1 MKKIFFI
8 CLLSFVSC
16 KSIHE
21 KTHPVGN
28 IETPLGSIYFW
39 LHNETPKHKASFIKL
54 ANDNYWDNLSFNRII
69 EDFVIQ
75 GGCPDTP
82 EGFDESH
89 YLIDP
94 EFPPNLKHIYGAVGM
109 GRDDNPEKKSAG
121 CQFYIVHSEEIARLN
136 QNYTIFG
143 QMFKG
148 FDVLDK
154 IATLPTDSFDAPLE
168 KVPIK
173 VSVLVLNE
181 KELIALGAASFV
193 N

>member
-28 IETPLGSIYFW
+28 IETPLGSLYFW
-39 LHNETPKHKASFIKL
+39 LHEETPKHRASFIKL
-54 ANDNYWDNLSFNRII
+54 ANDNYWDDLSFNRVI

-109 GRDDNPEKKSAG
+109 GRDNNPEKQSAG
-121 CQFYIVHSEEIARLN
+121 CQFYIVHNQEIARLN

-143 QMFKG
+143 QVFKG

-154 IATLPTDSFDAPLE
+154 IATLPTDSLDAPLE
-168 KVPIK
+168 RVPIK
-173 VSVLVLNE
+173 VRVLVLNE
-181 KELIALGAASFV
+181 KELIALGAADFV

>member
-28 IETPLGSIYFW
+28 IETPLGSLYFW
-39 LHNETPKHKASFIKL
+39 LHEETPKHRASFIKL
-54 ANDNYWDNLSFNRII
+54 ANDNYWDDLSFNRVI

-109 GRDDNPEKKSAG
+109 GRDNNPEKKSAG
-121 CQFYIVHSEEIARLN
+121 CQFYIVHNQEIARLN

-143 QMFKG
+143 QVFKG

-154 IATLPTDSFDAPLE
+154 IATLPTDSLDAPLE
-168 KVPIK
+168 RVPIK
-173 VSVLVLNE
+173 VRVLVLNE
-181 KELIALGAASFV
+181 KELIALGAAGFV

>member
-54 ANDNYWDNLSFNRII
+54 ANDNYRDNLSFNRII

>member
-1 MKKIFFI
+1 MKKILFI

-16 KSIHE
+16 KPIHE

-28 IETPLGSIYFW
+28 IETPLGSLYFW
-39 LHNETPKHKASFIKL
+39 LHEETPKHRASFIKL
-54 ANDNYWDNLSFNRII
+54 ANDNYWDDLSFNRVI

-109 GRDDNPEKKSAG
+109 GRDNNPEKKSAG
-121 CQFYIVHSEEIARLN
+121 CQFYIVHNQEIARLN

-143 QMFKG
+143 QVFKG

-154 IATLPTDSFDAPLE
+154 IATLPTDSLDAPLE
-168 KVPIK
+168 RVPIK
-173 VSVLVLNE
+173 VRVLVLNE
-181 KELIALGAASFV
+181 KELIALGAAGFV

>member
-28 IETPLGSIYFW
+28 IETPLGSLYFW
-39 LHNETPKHKASFIKL
+39 LHEETPKHRASFIKL
-54 ANDNYWDNLSFNRII
+54 ANDKYWDDLSFNRVI

-82 EGFDESH
+82 KGFDESH

-109 GRDDNPEKKSAG
+109 GRDNNPEKKSAG
-121 CQFYIVHSEEIARLN
+121 CQFYIVHNQEITRLN

-143 QMFKG
+143 QVFKG

-154 IATLPTDSFDAPLE
+154 IATLPTDSLDAPLE
-168 KVPIK
+168 RVPIK
-173 VSVLVLNE
+173 VRVLVLNE
-181 KELIALGAASFV
+181 KELIALGAAGFV

>member
-16 KSIHE
+16 KPIHE
-21 KTHPVGN
+21 KPHPVGN
-28 IETPLGSIYFW
+28 IETPLGSLYFW
-39 LHNETPKHKASFIKL
+39 LHEETPKHRASFIKL
-54 ANDNYWDNLSFNRII
+54 ANDNYWDDLSFNRVI

-109 GRDDNPEKKSAG
+109 GRDNNPEKKSAG
-121 CQFYIVHSEEIARLN
+121 CQFYIVHNQEIARLN

-143 QMFKG
+143 QVFKG

-154 IATLPTDSFDAPLE
+154 IATLPTDSLDAPLE
-168 KVPIK
+168 RVPIK
-173 VSVLVLNE
+173 VRVLVLNE
-181 KELIALGAASFV
+181 KELIALGAAGFV

>member
-1 MKKIFFI
+1 MKKILFI

-28 IETPLGSIYFW
+28 IETPLGSLYFW
-39 LHNETPKHKASFIKL
+39 LHEETPKHRASFIKL
-54 ANDNYWDNLSFNRII
+54 ANDNYWDDLSFNRVI

-109 GRDDNPEKKSAG
+109 GRDNNPEKKSAG
-121 CQFYIVHSEEIARLN
+121 CQFYIVHNQEIARLN

-143 QMFKG
+143 QVFKG

-154 IATLPTDSFDAPLE
+154 IATLPTDSLDAPLE
-168 KVPIK
+168 RVPIK
-173 VSVLVLNE
+173 VRVLVLNE
-181 KELIALGAASFV
+181 KELIALGAAGFV